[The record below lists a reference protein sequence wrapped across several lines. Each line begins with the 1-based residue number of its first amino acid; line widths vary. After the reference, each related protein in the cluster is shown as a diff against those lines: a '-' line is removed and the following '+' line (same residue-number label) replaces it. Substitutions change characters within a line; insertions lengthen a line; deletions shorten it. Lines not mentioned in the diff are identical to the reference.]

1 MKKIGLFVLLLSFA
15 VTVKAQFETAKQV
28 FESPKLKMET
38 EKHKTVAIL
47 PFDVMIKY
55 RKQPKNFSAEAN
67 RAQELSMAKSIQQ
80 SMYTYMLKKADN
92 YSVSFQDVE
101 KTNILL
107 KKSGLVDSL
116 ESITKDDLAKKLGVD
131 AVLGGKFQTEQTQSE
146 TAAVATAVLLGMKGK
161 TGTGTLFLT
170 LHNGGDGELLW
181 RFVKTMDDTIMGSTD
196 YLVERMMRK
205 VSRNF
210 PYSK

>member
-1 MKKIGLFVLLLSFA
+1 MKKSVLIILFLSLAFI
-15 VTVKAQFETAKQV
+15 VKAQFETAKQV
-28 FESPKLKMET
+28 FESPKLKGET
-38 EKHKTVAIL
+38 AKHKTVAII

-67 RAQELSMAKSIQQ
+67 RAQELSMSKSIQQ
-80 SMYTYMLKKADN
+80 SMYTYLLKKADN
-92 YSVSFQDVE
+92 YSVTFQDIE
-101 KTNILL
+101 KTNVLL
-107 KKSGLVDSL
+107 KKAGIVDSL
-116 ESITKDDLAKKLGVD
+116 ENFTKDELAKKLGVD
-131 AVLGGKFQTEQTQSE
+131 AILGGKFQTEQTQSE
-146 TAAVATAVLLGMKGK
+146 TAAIATAVLLGMKGK

-170 LHNGGDGELLW
+170 LNNGFDGELLW

-210 PYSK
+210 PYSN